1 MAQVS
6 CVEGG
11 KSGRVGFVPVSRW
24 FTRHAGLLRQH
35 DFRHLWTADVASQ
48 FGTRVSYLA
57 LPLLAVSYLHATTFE
72 VALLRTAQTA
82 AYLLLGL
89 QAGAWIDRT
98 RRGPIVVAADLGRA
112 AVLAWVPIGAALG
125 VLTMWQLDVVVGL
138 AGVLTVFFDVARR
151 SYLAHLV
158 PAADLVEANTK
169 LATNMS
175 VAAVCAP
182 ALGGGLVQW
191 IGAPFA
197 IAVDAASYLWSGLW
211 LRGMRTPEP
220 PPPEPPPATSARRGL
235 GREIGEGLRLV
246 FGHPVLRALGLHD
259 ACVSLC
265 QSVNT
270 AVVIVFLVRQV
281 HLSAGAI
288 GVLNTVGLLG
298 AIASAALTRRVADRV
313 GRARL
318 LWIVGIVIGV
328 GLLLEALTAPG
339 WRLVFAVAS
348 TFLTSAGIIVLNI
361 VESSYQQ
368 AVCPPRLRGR
378 MNATGSF
385 LVWGVIPLGSV
396 LGGVLGTAF
405 GPRPTLW
412 IAGAGAL
419 AASAWLLCSPLRTL
433 RDLPTETIG
442 VTGTAAAP
450 IG

>member
-1 MAQVS
+1 M
-6 CVEGG
+6 
-11 KSGRVGFVPVSRW
+11 PVSRW
-24 FTRHAGLLRQH
+24 FTRRAGLLRRH

-89 QAGAWIDRT
+89 QVGAWTDRT

-125 VLTMWQLDVVVGL
+125 VLTVWQLDVVVGL

-182 ALGGGLVQW
+182 AAGGVLVQW

-220 PPPEPPPATSARRGL
+220 PPATPPRRGL
-235 GREIGEGLRLV
+235 AREIGEGLRLV
-246 FGHPVLRALGLHD
+246 FGHPILRALGLHD

-265 QSVNT
+265 QSINT
-270 AVVIVFLVRQV
+270 AVIIVFLVRQV
-281 HLSAGAI
+281 HLSAGVI
-288 GVLNTVGLLG
+288 GVLSTVGLLG
-298 AIASAALTRRVADRV
+298 AIASSALTRRVGQRV

-328 GLLLEALTAPG
+328 GFTIEALTAPG

-348 TFLTSAGIIVLNI
+348 TFLASAGIIVLNI

-368 AVCPPRLRGR
+368 AVCPPELRGR

-385 LVWGVIPLGSV
+385 LAWGMIPLGSI

-405 GPRPTLW
+405 GLRPTLW

-433 RDLPTETIG
+433 RDLPTETIAL
-442 VTGTAAAP
+442 TGTAAAP

>member
-1 MAQVS
+1 M
-6 CVEGG
+6 
-11 KSGRVGFVPVSRW
+11 PVSRW
-24 FTRHAGLLRQH
+24 LTRHAGLLRQH

-72 VALLRTAQTA
+72 VAALRTAQTA

-89 QAGAWIDRT
+89 QVGAWTDRT
-98 RRGPIVVAADLGRA
+98 RRRPIVVAADLGRA

-125 VLTMWQLDVVVGL
+125 VLTVWQLDVVVGL

-182 ALGGGLVQW
+182 AVGGVLVQW

-220 PPPEPPPATSARRGL
+220 PPATPARREL
-235 GREIGEGLRLV
+235 RREIGEGLRLV
-246 FGHPVLRALGLHD
+246 FGHPILRALGLHD

-265 QSVNT
+265 QSINT
-270 AVVIVFLVRQV
+270 AVVVVFLVRQV
-281 HLSAGAI
+281 HLSAGVI
-288 GVLNTVGLLG
+288 GALSTIGLLG
-298 AIASAALTRRVADRV
+298 AIASSALTRRVADRV

-328 GLLLEALTAPG
+328 GFLLEPLTAPG

-348 TFLTSAGIIVLNI
+348 TFLASAGIIVLNI

-368 AVCPPRLRGR
+368 AVCPPALRGR

-405 GPRPTLW
+405 GLRPTLW

-442 VTGTAAAP
+442 VTGAAAAP